1 MKDLKAFIKKLREDK
16 PLAKKVSN
24 ADTVDEVVSIAA
36 DAGYS
41 FTADEFMNEQMSAVS
56 GGEGGSA
63 QGGGIDVQTGD
74 FLNFDFS
81 KINAK
86 IQQEISGSRNTGQNT
101 GNVSVSKWESNMWIL
116 GSWCMRW
123 KV

>member
-101 GNVSVSKWESNMWIL
+101 GNVSVSK
-116 GSWCMRW
+116 
-123 KV
+123 